1 MNLRRRHWLLAL
13 QLAGA
18 VSVVVLL
25 VGGVAYLVT
34 TSRQRHQVTQM
45 LDYGLTRRAAGTS
58 DPCLYVFGLTDG
70 KVTSPSDAPPGF
82 PDFRLPTGKTVYLAA
97 NGTRYAVRTEP
108 TKQAVFDERYQLA
121 DRRHLLL
128 ALGIAELIGLAAAA
142 LAGHL
147 LARRAIRP
155 LTEALTKQR
164 RFVADASHELRTP
177 LTRLQTR
184 AQLLLRWRDGD
195 LPEEVR
201 AELALLVAGTRELNG
216 VMEDLLSAARLGTT
230 APAADRVELA
240 DLVASVADA
249 ERARAEDRGVTIET
263 ARAAGPSAVP
273 GVEPALR
280 RMVSALLDNAIR
292 HTPAGGRIRL
302 SVAAADRARTVQ
314 LVVTDTGDGFDPAD
328 RRRIFDR
335 FARGAAGRHGL
346 GLALVREIV
355 LSHGGTVTA
364 AGRPGRGADF
374 TVRLPAAPPATP
386 TRDRSTV
393 DVHSGP
399 IWARALR
406 RLAG

>member
-1 MNLRRRHWLLAL
+1 VRRGRGLLTV

-18 VSVVVLL
+18 ISVVVLL

-34 TSRQRHQVTQM
+34 TSRQRHQVAQM
-45 LDYGLTRRAAGTS
+45 LDYGLARRAPGTS
-58 DPCLYVFGLTDG
+58 DPCLYVFGLRDG
-70 KVTSPSDAPPGF
+70 KVTSPPDAPPGF
-82 PDFRLPTGKTVYLAA
+82 PDFRLPVGTTRTVTA
-97 NGTRYAVRTEP
+97 NGTRYTVRTEQA
-108 TKQAVFDERYQLA
+108 KQAVFDERYQLA

-128 ALGIAELIGLAAAA
+128 ALGIAELIGLGAA
-142 LAGHL
+142 LLTGHV
-147 LARRAIRP
+147 LASRAIRP
-155 LTEALTKQR
+155 LVEALTRQR

-195 LPEEVR
+195 LPEQAR
-201 AELALLVAGTRELNG
+201 TELERLVTGTRELNG
-216 VMEDLLSAARLGTT
+216 VIDDLLSAARLGGT
-230 APAADRVELA
+230 APAADRVEMA

-249 ERARAEDRGVTIET
+249 ERARADDRGVTIET
-263 ARAAGPSAVP
+263 ARANGPSAVP

-302 SVAAADRARTVQ
+302 TVAATDRARTVQ
-314 LVVTDTGDGFDPAD
+314 LVITDTGDGFDPAD

-335 FARGAAGRHGL
+335 FARGPAGRTGL

-364 AGRPGRGADF
+364 AGRPGQGADF
-374 TVRLPAAPPATP
+374 TVRLPAARPGLL
-386 TRDRSTV
+386 S
-393 DVHSGP
+393 
-399 IWARALR
+399 
-406 RLAG
+406 